1 MNRWAEWVILA
12 ILAGFV
18 VFEPADG
25 YVGSATNTIVP
36 HV

>member
-12 ILAGFV
+12 ILIGFV
-18 VFEPADG
+18 FFEAAG
-25 YVGSATNTIVP
+25 GSIGSTTHMVP